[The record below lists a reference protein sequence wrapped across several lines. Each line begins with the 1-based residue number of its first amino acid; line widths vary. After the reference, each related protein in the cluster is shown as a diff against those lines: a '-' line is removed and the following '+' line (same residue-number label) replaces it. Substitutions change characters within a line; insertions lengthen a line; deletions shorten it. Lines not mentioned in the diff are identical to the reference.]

1 MIELRGRRVL
11 LRRVAPDD
19 VPSLLAILG
28 EPAVAER
35 WGSFTRAEVE
45 ATFVDDEEHLA
56 ISLDGR
62 VIGAIQFHE
71 EADEM
76 YRHAGI
82 DIFVATDQQGQGF
95 GTDAIRT
102 LARYLIEERGHHRL
116 SIDPAADNAR
126 AIRAY
131 ERVGFLPVG
140 VLRRYERGPDGFWHD
155 GLLMDLLADE
165 LTDSGSD
172 LPAQPDPA

>member
-11 LRRVAPDD
+11 LRRVASDD

-35 WGSFTRAEVE
+35 WGSSTRAEVE
-45 ATFVDDEEHLA
+45 ATFVDHDEHLA

-102 LARYLIEERGHHRL
+102 LARYLIEERGHHRF